1 MDLETIAQQAKLK
14 GLAIV
19 GTGDAFHP
27 AWFESI
33 KKSLSKIG
41 EGTFEHPR
49 YRTRFMLTTEVEDRN
64 SVHHLIF
71 FPSTSAVES
80 VREVFAKHSREIDID
95 GRATLNLS
103 APEIV
108 DVAVEHGCLVG
119 PSHAFT
125 PWTSMYKEF
134 DSISGCYKDAVGK
147 VSFLEL
153 GLSADTDLA
162 DRISELS
169 EITFISCS
177 DAHSPWPDKLGREF
191 NRMELEDATWE
202 EVSKAIRREGGRRIS
217 LNVGFDPRL
226 GKYHHTACSRCFK
239 QFGFEEAKKLNW
251 KCDVDGGWVKKG
263 VLDRVNEL
271 ANFPEPKHPSHR
283 PPYLKIA
290 PLAEVVALAISS
302 PDSHSPEVSD
312 VWQKLVMRF
321 GNEIFVLVDAPL
333 ESLAESAGPMFAAV
347 VKAFRDRN
355 LRVVA
360 GGGGQYGRLEL
371 PDELANVPP
380 SPSQRKL
387 SEFGI

>member
-1 MDLETIAQQAKLK
+1 MDIETIAQQAKLK
-14 GLAIV
+14 GLAII
-19 GTGDAFHP
+19 GTGDVFHP
-27 AWFESI
+27 VWFESI
-33 KKSLSKIG
+33 KKSLSKID
-41 EGTFEHPR
+41 EGTFEHSR
-49 YRTRFMLTTEVEDRN
+49 YGTRFVLSTEVEDKDR
-64 SVHHLIF
+64 VHHLIF
-71 FPSTSAVES
+71 FPSVSAVES
-80 VREVFAKHSREIDID
+80 VREVFAKHSREIDLD
-95 GRATLNLS
+95 GRATLS
-103 APEIV
+103 IPATEIA

-134 DSISGCYKDAVGK
+134 DSIGDCYKDSVGK

-191 NRMELEDATWE
+191 NRMELDDATWE
-202 EVSKAIRREGGRRIS
+202 EVVKAIRREGGRRIS

-226 GKYHHTACSRCFK
+226 GKYHLTACSQCFK
-239 QFGFEEAKKLNW
+239 QFGFDEAKKLNW
-251 KCDVDGGWVKKG
+251 KCDIDGGWVKKG
-263 VLDRVNEL
+263 VIDRVNEL
-271 ANFPEPKHPSHR
+271 ADFPEPRHPPHR

-290 PLAEVVALAISS
+290 PLAEVVALTISS
-302 PDSHSPEVSD
+302 PDPHSPEVSD
-312 VWQKLVMRF
+312 VWQKLVRKF

-333 ESLAESAGPMFAAV
+333 ESLVESAGPRFAAV
-347 VKAFRDRN
+347 VKAFRERN

-371 PDELANVPP
+371 PGEFSNVLP